1 MIFGGTH
8 EYVTVAS
15 IHSIVAQTIA
25 LNFWFC

>member
-25 LNFWFC
+25 LNF